1 MTENVRLIDLTKSD
15 LINLIKDAVVSEFQK
30 VVNLTT
36 QPQKNETEIL
46 TREEVKDL
54 LKISYT
60 SLWKYNK
67 QKTLVARKA
76 NGKVFYMRTDVM
88 NLLNNAVGI

>member
-1 MTENVRLIDLTKSD
+1 MNTQTFQM
-15 LINLIKDAVVSEFQK
+15 INLSVENLVELISNCVKTEIQK
-30 VVNLTT
+30 VVSLTT
-36 QPQKNETEIL
+36 QPAKQEPKIL

-67 QKTLVARKA
+67 QKTLEAKKV
-76 NGKVFYMRTDVM
+76 NGKVFYLRQDVY
-88 NLLNNAVGI
+88 NLLNAVA

>member
-1 MTENVRLIDLTKSD
+1 MKTQTFQMVDLSINDLTE
-15 LINLIKDAVVSEFQK
+15 LIKNVISTEIQK
-30 VVNLTT
+30 VVNQTT
-36 QPQKNETEIL
+36 QPQKNESEIL
-46 TREEVKDL
+46 TREEVKNL

-76 NGKVFYMRTDVM
+76 NGKVFYMREDVM
-88 NLLNNAVGI
+88 NLLNNVA